1 MGIQLSKHTDFEK
14 KNSKK
19 SRKKKQQKQINFHMS
34 TRTTRNIKN
43 NLRSNSKIPK
53 CLK

>member
-1 MGIQLSKHTDFEK
+1 MGIQLSKHTEFAK
-14 KNSKK
+14 KK
-19 SRKKKQQKQINFHMS
+19 SEKNRKKIQKKQRNFHMS